1 MSQQSTERIQ
11 RFKAEVAD
19 MRVPDPVASRDRL
32 YLKAGAISM
41 LAGIALGVYAYV
53 LSYSATDDPRQQRDA
68 IVLGL
73 IGVAVSVVGTGL
85 FLRGSLTGFLRFW
98 MARLIYEQQAQADR
112 VAEAIAPRNSVHP
125 DNRLTSR

>member
-1 MSQQSTERIQ
+1 MSQSTDRVQ

-19 MRVPDPVASRDRL
+19 MRVADPVAGRDRL
-32 YLKAGAISM
+32 YLKSGAVSM
-41 LAGIALGVYAYV
+41 LLGVALGIYAYI

-73 IGVAVSVVGTGL
+73 IGVAVTVVGAAL
-85 FLRGSLTGFLRFW
+85 FIRGSLTAFLRFW
-98 MARLIYEQQAQADR
+98 MARLCYEQQAQADR
-112 VAEAIAPRNSVHP
+112 IAEAIAPRNSVHP